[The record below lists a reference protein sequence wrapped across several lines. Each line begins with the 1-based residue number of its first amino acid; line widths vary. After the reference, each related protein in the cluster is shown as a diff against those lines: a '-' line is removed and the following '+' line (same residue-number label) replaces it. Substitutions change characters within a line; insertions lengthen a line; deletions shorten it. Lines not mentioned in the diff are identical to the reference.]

1 MVNEVEKWLLKWKL
15 SGAEIDINSE
25 HTLINKISKVSGT
38 LYIPEGITVL
48 KDVQGNN
55 IQRVYLPDSL
65 EYIVS
70 SCFRMCERLEY
81 VRLPKGF
88 QSLESGLFSGC
99 KSLSVIEN
107 CEDVH
112 VIGQNCFMECSS
124 LKSIDNFKSITEI
137 NSFSFYNCGLE
148 SVSIDLRTITSN
160 SFSHCDQL
168 KDVKIIGTG
177 DEVVNQIFGVN
188 CLSPDCRFILPEWMK
203 DDYKRNNILGYDYN
217 GEPFIN
223 IEYY

>member
-1 MVNEVEKWLLKWKL
+1 MNDVEKWLLKCKI
-15 SGAEIDINSE
+15 SGVDIDINDE
-25 HTLINKISKVSGT
+25 HTLINKISKMRGT

-48 KDVQGNN
+48 KDVQKND

-65 EYIVS
+65 EYIVT

-88 QSLESGLFSGC
+88 QALESGLFSGC

-107 CEDVH
+107 CEDIR
-112 VIGQNCFMECSS
+112 VIGQNCFMGCDS

-137 NSFSFYNCGLE
+137 NSFSFYACGLE
-148 SVSIDLRTITSN
+148 SVSIDLGIITSN
-160 SFSHCDQL
+160 SFSRCDKL

-188 CLSPDCRFILPEWMK
+188 CLSSDCRFILPEWMK
-203 DDYKRNNILGYDYN
+203 DDYKRNSILGYDYN
-217 GEPFIN
+217 GEPFTN